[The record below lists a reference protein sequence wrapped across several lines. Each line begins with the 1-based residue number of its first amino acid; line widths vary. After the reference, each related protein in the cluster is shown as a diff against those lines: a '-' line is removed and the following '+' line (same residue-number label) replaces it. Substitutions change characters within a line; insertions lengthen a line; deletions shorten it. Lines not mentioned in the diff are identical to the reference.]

1 VALLDTFKQKV
12 LDLGR
17 SEARAKAK
25 PLLVGDETFDR
36 SAAGLDRR
44 AQESF
49 ALFWLMSDRAF
60 FLVAGGQ
67 PDDFVFRIPFEAVA
81 EMSLDFDENAEFLPW
96 YVRVSLHQGQ
106 PGTITTFRDE
116 QPEGKPLAPPHPREV
131 TQDER
136 LHLVRGEIAPMTGFF
151 ALPQKF
157 RTTLARRLEL
167 TGVDLSVTGAE
178 AADQQWRMARRK
190 PKK

>member
-1 VALLDTFKQKV
+1 MALLDTFKQKV

-96 YVRVSLHQGQ
+96 YVRVSLHQDQ

-116 QPEGKPLAPPHPREV
+116 QPEGKPLAPPPPRAV

-136 LHLVRGEIAPMTGFF
+136 LHLVRGEIVPMTGFF

-190 PKK
+190 SKK